1 MTEKVELKPCPFC
14 GKEPTRRNSVQL
26 LPTKPDDYVYCETE
40 TCPIERK
47 PISIPEWN
55 TRAAASAQPATARI
69 IEINEGDSE
78 EGEYPYLEF
87 EVEAEVV
94 DPPKT
99 PATRESTGAD
109 QNADQT
115 KSNNAD

>member
-1 MTEKVELKPCPFC
+1 MKQFVSYRKHSEMKILRTTHQIGLREGLQAIDLIESLKH
-14 GKEPTRRNSVQL
+14 V
-26 LPTKPDDYVYCETE
+26 
-40 TCPIERK
+40 
-47 PISIPEWN
+47 
-55 TRAAASAQPATARI
+55 PATARI